1 MKTRDYSD
9 TQCDLM
15 VAEFTA
21 AIADCD
27 AALNVVYRL
36 MDLTYDSEDTRAA
49 QDALIRLRAK
59 AEHARSIW
67 KGRKGSQAG

>member
-15 VAEFTA
+15 VAEFETA
-21 AIADCD
+21 IQGCD
-27 AALNVVYRL
+27 EALNAVYRL

-59 AEHARSIW
+59 AEHAKAIW
-67 KGRKGSQAG
+67 KSRKGSQAG

>member
-9 TQCDLM
+9 AQCDLM

-21 AIADCD
+21 AIEGCD
-27 AALNVVYRL
+27 EALNVIYRL
-36 MDLTYDSEDTRAA
+36 MDLTLDSDDARAA

-59 AEHARSIW
+59 VEHAKAIW